1 MADDRALPAFT
12 VFTITYQRT
21 AELGRLF
28 ASLCRQTCKDF
39 VWLIVSDETNDATR
53 QAVDQW
59 RGLADFD
66 ICYVELAHGGKT
78 RAMREGFRHV
88 RTPLMIDIDDDDEL
102 VPHCVAVFKEAWQAV
117 ERQGRADIGMI
128 NALSVDDEGRVV
140 GRVAAQSG
148 CEDSDYITMEWTRGC
163 AAEYIISRR
172 TATVA
177 DAALFD
183 DRGTW
188 LADRV
193 ANVRE
198 SVYWN
203 RLARRWNT
211 RYLYQPLR
219 IYHTAGAS
227 RLSAQRFDRQK
238 CFDYAFS
245 NYVML
250 RELRGRWHENRFT
263 TLKYMAEW
271 VYCVLRAPS
280 ILVSLFAR
288 REHRS
293 HAG

>member
-1 MADDRALPAFT
+1 M
-12 VFTITYQRT
+12 
-21 AELGRLF
+21 
-28 ASLCRQTCKDF
+28 
-39 VWLIVSDETNDATR
+39 
-53 QAVDQW
+53 
-59 RGLADFD
+59 
-66 ICYVELAHGGKT
+66 
-78 RAMREGFRHV
+78 
-88 RTPLMIDIDDDDEL
+88 
-102 VPHCVAVFKEAWQAV
+102 
-117 ERQGRADIGMI
+117 
-128 NALSVDDEGRVV
+128 V

-188 LADRV
+188 LADQV
-193 ANVRE
+193 VNVRE

-219 IYHTAGAS
+219 IYHTAGAL

-238 CFDYAFS
+238 CVDYAFS

-250 RELRGRWHENRFT
+250 RELRGRWHENCRT

-288 REHRS
+288 REH
-293 HAG
+293 